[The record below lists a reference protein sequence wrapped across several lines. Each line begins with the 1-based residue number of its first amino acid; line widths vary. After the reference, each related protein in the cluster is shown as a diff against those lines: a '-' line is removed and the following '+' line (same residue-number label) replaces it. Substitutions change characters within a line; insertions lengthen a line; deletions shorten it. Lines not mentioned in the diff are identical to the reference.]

1 MLDIEKVKNE
11 IVSALLPLKPKKI
24 ILFGSYA
31 KGKANEDSDLDIFII
46 KDDIKD
52 FREFELKARKHLR
65 NFIINNEAN
74 GVDIF
79 SATPEY
85 LKKRDDYFYKEILK
99 EGIILYE

>member
-1 MLDIEKVKNE
+1 MLDIEKVKDE

-31 KGKANEDSDLDIFII
+31 KNSANEDSDLDIFII

-52 FREFELKARKHLR
+52 FREFELKARKQLR
-65 NFIINNEAN
+65 SFIINSEAN
-74 GVDIF
+74 GVDVF
-79 SATPEY
+79 SATSEY

-99 EGIILYE
+99 EGVVLYE

>member
-11 IVSALLPLKPKKI
+11 VVSALLPLKPKKI

-52 FREFELKARKHLR
+52 FREFEIKAKLKLFDFMKKY
-65 NFIINNEAN
+65 ETN
-74 GVDIF
+74 GIDIF

-99 EGIILYE
+99 DGVVLYE